1 MSTNGTEVSLSNDLP
16 RLLKCSV
23 GVVVTFGIIFANLII
38 IIALLHSRK
47 YLSRQTRSFLLN
59 VALVDFLTGI
69 CIVPPLTVVEI
80 SNNAN
85 SYAKFFYLYWLT
97 VGGLLVNARVLA
109 LVVVALDRYL
119 AICHPIRYPD
129 LLAFSRARLSLM
141 LSWGLA
147 FAMALPQ
154 LVVFSTE
161 LGQQP
166 QNTTEI
172 THQPHDWTYTT
183 SPVLRGILV
192 FMFFLRFVFPLTLML
207 VISILAFRVAIESNE
222 GFRNGVLKVKEPDV
236 QTNNEEKP
244 PKSANHPHRRHGL
257 APNKITLMRIHRG
270 NYMAEG
276 TKDLFAQLPGTH
288 RSLSRRTALLPNVSL
303 GGSRSSGHPFDSSR
317 SLLRTTSAPTHS
329 KVQET
334 SKENTSGTSTA
345 RKAAHSDV
353 SLTPDS
359 ERTGE
364 SENTSTESQ
373 SHQRVAWW
381 RSTRSHT
388 PSFGF
393 KFPHKKL
400 KDLGSMIPFTTL
412 LVALLI
418 FSLPYQILRVLKAL
432 WFPLD
437 LPNEVYAHLFWLA
450 CTNAL
455 INPVILTFWS
465 SACRAKVLH
474 LISCGRFRHNQAAIK
489 RLIIAS
495 FGTANLPYGRQV
507 HPQMLSD

>member
-1 MSTNGTEVSLSNDLP
+1 MSTNSTEVSLSNDPP

-23 GVVVTFGIIFANLII
+23 GVIVTFSIIFENLII
-38 IIALLHSRK
+38 IVALLHSRK
-47 YLSRQTRSFLLN
+47 YLARQTRIFLLN
-59 VALVDFLTGI
+59 VALVDLLTGL

-80 SNNAN
+80 SNNVNA
-85 SYAKFFYLYWLT
+85 YAKFFYLYWLT

-129 LLAFSRARLSLM
+129 LLAFSRARLSLI

-147 FAMALPQ
+147 VALILPQ
-154 LVVFSTE
+154 LAVFSTE
-161 LGQQP
+161 LVQQS
-166 QNTTEI
+166 QNITEI

-183 SPVLRGILV
+183 SPALRGILV
-192 FMFFLRFVFPLTLML
+192 LMFFLRFVCPLTLTF
-207 VISILAFRVAIESNE
+207 VINILAFRVAVESNA
-222 GFRNGVLKVKEPDV
+222 GFRNGVLKIREPDV
-236 QTNNEEKP
+236 QANNEGKP
-244 PKSANHPHRRHGL
+244 PKSANCTHRPHGL
-257 APNKITLMRIHRG
+257 TSNKITLMRIHRG

-288 RSLSRRTALLPNVSL
+288 RSLSRRAAVLPNIGL
-303 GGSRSSGHPFDSSR
+303 AGSHSFEPPFDSSR
-317 SLLRTTSAPTHS
+317 SVPRITSGSTCS
-329 KVQET
+329 KMQET
-334 SKENTSGTSTA
+334 SRENNTSTSA
-345 RKAAHSDV
+345 VRKAANSDA
-353 SLTPDS
+353 SITPD
-359 ERTGE
+359 

-373 SHQRVAWW
+373 SNQRVAWW
-381 RSTRSHT
+381 RSTQSNT
-388 PSFGF
+388 ASFGF
-393 KFPHKKL
+393 KFHHKKL
-400 KDLGSMIPFTTL
+400 KDLGSMIPFTIL
-412 LVALLI
+412 LVAFLI
-418 FSLPYQILRVLKAL
+418 FSLPYQILQVLKAL
-432 WFPLD
+432 WLRLD
-437 LPNEVYAHLFWLA
+437 LPNEVYAHLYWLA

-507 HPQMLSD
+507 HPQMLGD

>member
-1 MSTNGTEVSLSNDLP
+1 MSTNGTEVSLYNDLP
-16 RLLKCSV
+16 RLLKCSF
-23 GVVVTFGIIFANLII
+23 GVIITFSIIFENLII
-38 IIALLHSRK
+38 IVALLHSKK
-47 YLSRQTRSFLLN
+47 YLARQTRIFLLN
-59 VALVDFLTGI
+59 VALIDFLTGL

-85 SYAKFFYLYWLT
+85 AYARFFYFYWLT

-119 AICHPIRYPD
+119 AICHSIRYPD

-147 FAMALPQ
+147 VAMLLPQ
-154 LVVFSTE
+154 LAVFSTE
-161 LGQQP
+161 LTHQS
-166 QNTTEI
+166 QNVTEI

-183 SPVLRGILV
+183 SPALRGILV
-192 FMFFLRFVFPLTLML
+192 FMFFLRFLFPLALAF
-207 VISILAFRVAIESNE
+207 VINILAFRVAVESNA

-236 QTNNEEKP
+236 QINNEEKP
-244 PKSANHPHRRHGL
+244 PRSTNSTHRSHGL

-288 RSLSRRTALLPNVSL
+288 RSLSRRTAVLPNLGLTGLHSL
-303 GGSRSSGHPFDSSR
+303 EHPFDSSR
-317 SLLRTTSAPTHS
+317 SAPQITSGTTHS
-329 KVQET
+329 KMQET
-334 SKENTSGTSTA
+334 SRTRNTSTSIE
-345 RKAAHSDV
+345 RKAANSDA
-353 SLTPDS
+353 SITPD
-359 ERTGE
+359 

-373 SHQRVAWW
+373 SNQRVAWW

-388 PSFGF
+388 ASFRF
-393 KFPHKKL
+393 KFHHKKL
-400 KDLGSMIPFTTL
+400 KDLGSMIPFTIL
-412 LVALLI
+412 LVAFLI
-418 FSLPYQILRVLKAL
+418 FSLPYHILQVLKAL
-432 WFPLD
+432 WLRLD
-437 LPNEVYAHLFWLA
+437 LPNEVYAHLYWLA

-465 SACRAKVLH
+465 TACRAKVLH
-474 LISCGRFRHNQAAIK
+474 FISCGRFRHNQAAIK

-507 HPQMLSD
+507 HPQILGD

>member
-23 GVVVTFGIIFANLII
+23 GVIVIFSIIFENLII
-38 IIALLHSRK
+38 IVALLHSKK
-47 YLSRQTRSFLLN
+47 YLARQTRIFLLN
-59 VALVDFLTGI
+59 VALVDLLTGL

-85 SYAKFFYLYWLT
+85 AYARFFYLYWLT

-109 LVVVALDRYL
+109 LVAVALDRYL

-147 FAMALPQ
+147 MAMLLPQ
-154 LVVFSTE
+154 LAVFSTE
-161 LGQQP
+161 LVQQS
-166 QNTTEI
+166 QDLTKI
-172 THQPHDWTYTT
+172 AHQPHDWTYTT
-183 SPVLRGILV
+183 SPALRGILV
-192 FMFFLRFVFPLTLML
+192 FMFFLRFVFPLTLTF
-207 VISILAFRVAIESNE
+207 VINVLAFRVAVESNA

-236 QTNNEEKP
+236 QINNEEKP
-244 PKSANHPHRRHGL
+244 PKSANYTHRPHGL
-257 APNKITLMRIHRG
+257 ASNKITLMRIHRG

-288 RSLSRRTALLPNVSL
+288 RSLSRRTAVLPNL
-303 GGSRSSGHPFDSSR
+303 GLVGSHSYERSFDSSR
-317 SLLRTTSAPTHS
+317 SASRISSGTTRS
-329 KVQET
+329 KMPET
-334 SKENTSGTSTA
+334 PKENSISAGTV
-345 RKAAHSDV
+345 RKAANSDA
-353 SLTPDS
+353 SITPD
-359 ERTGE
+359 

-373 SHQRVAWW
+373 SNQRVSWW
-381 RSTRSHT
+381 RTTRSNT
-388 PSFGF
+388 ASFRF
-393 KFPHKKL
+393 KFHHKKL
-400 KDLGSMIPFTTL
+400 KDLGSMIPFTIL
-412 LVALLI
+412 LIAFLI
-418 FSLPYQILRVLKAL
+418 FSLPYQFLQVLKAL
-432 WFPLD
+432 WARLD
-437 LPNEVYAHLFWLA
+437 LPNEVYAHLYWLA

-507 HPQMLSD
+507 HPHMLGD